1 MGHSIFRENPV
12 DNHIEMHIIVS
23 LTAFIHS
30 VFIGVS
36 DRQEEHGNIRRLKE
50 TSRINEDIKNYKDW
64 MKKAG
69 TCCCSMICL

>member
-1 MGHSIFRENPV
+1 MP
-12 DNHIEMHIIVS
+12 IIVT
-23 LTAFIHS
+23 LTPFIHS

-36 DRQEEHGNIRRLKE
+36 DRQEEHGNIRKLKE

-69 TCCCSMICL
+69 MFGLASYALFVLQATIAAV

>member
-1 MGHSIFRENPV
+1 
-12 DNHIEMHIIVS
+12 MHIIVT
-23 LTAFIHS
+23 LTPFIHS

-36 DRQEEHGNIRRLKE
+36 DRQEEHGNIRKLKE

-69 TCCCSMICL
+69 MFGLASYALFVLQATIAAV